1 MDRISSEQRSRNMS
15 EVKSKNTSPEIY
27 LRKLLFAEGFRYRV
41 HTKKVPGHPDIWMT
55 RFNTAIFVHGCFWHQ
70 HEGCKRATVPQTRAE
85 FWQAKFARNRKRD
98 IEVADDLKSLGIK
111 CLVVWECTIKKMQKD
126 KDIAK
131 QKLHDIDDFISF
143 GQGYLEI

>member
-41 HTKKVPGHPDIWMT
+41 HSKNVPGHPDIWMT
-55 RFNTAIFVHGCFWHQ
+55 RYNTAIFVHGCFWHQ

-85 FWQAKFARNRKRD
+85 FWQGKFTRNRKRD
-98 IEVADDLKSLGIK
+98 IEVVDDLKSLGIK
-111 CLVVWECTIKKMQKD
+111 RLVVWECTIKKMQKD
-126 KDIAK
+126 RDVER
-131 QKLHDIDDFISF
+131 QKLYDIDDFIKF
-143 GQGYLEI
+143 GQGCLEI

>member
-111 CLVVWECTIKKMQKD
+111 RLVVWECTIKKMQKD
-126 KDIAK
+126 KDVAK
-131 QKLHDIDDFISF
+131 QKLHDIDDFIRF

>member
-1 MDRISSEQRSRNMS
+1 MDRISSEQRSRSMS
-15 EVKSKNTSPEIY
+15 EVKSKNTSPEIH

-55 RFNTAIFVHGCFWHQ
+55 RYNTAVFVHGCFWHQ

-98 IEVADDLKSLGIK
+98 IEVADDLKTLGIK
-111 CLVVWECTIKKMQKD
+111 CLVVWECTIKKMQND
-126 KDIAK
+126 KDVAK
-131 QKLHDIDDFISF
+131 QKLHDIDDFIRF